1 MPMKSKLQNADELSI
16 KYVVNEL
23 DPSEEM
29 LVEQAMMHDE
39 DLLIEVESLRQTL
52 KKCES
57 LPIFDA
63 PNHVIQ
69 AVMEKVETYTP
80 KKPQPIGYRSFKR
93 YSYAAAATVLI
104 SAGTVWYTQ
113 TAGESSML
121 VMDEVETANY
131 SVEAQASPWIDNRDI
146 LHLNTAGM
154 NSSPTND
161 SLNGKLRPIDGESV
175 TSRPARQL
183 HLTGAQ
189 N

>member
-1 MPMKSKLQNADELSI
+1 MKSKLQNADELSI

-23 DPSEEM
+23 DPSDEM
-29 LVEQAMMHDE
+29 LVEQAMMHDD

-52 KKCES
+52 KKFET
-57 LPIFDA
+57 LPIIDA

-69 AVMEKVETYTP
+69 AVMETAESYKP
-80 KKPQPIGYRSFKR
+80 KKYEPLGYRSFKR

-113 TAGESSML
+113 TAGESNIL
-121 VMDEVETANY
+121 VMDEMETVTYGA
-131 SVEAQASPWIDNRDI
+131 EAEASPWIDNRDI

-154 NSSPTND
+154 SSSPKKD

-175 TSRPARQL
+175 STRPARQL

>member
-1 MPMKSKLQNADELSI
+1 MKSKLQNADELSI

-57 LPIFDA
+57 LPIIDA

-69 AVMEKVETYTP
+69 AIMERLETHTLN
-80 KKPQPIGYRSFKR
+80 KPQSLGYRSFKR

-113 TAGESSML
+113 TAGETNML
-121 VMDEVETANY
+121 VMDEAETITYGIEAEAN
-131 SVEAQASPWIDNRDI
+131 PWIDNRDI

-154 NSSPTND
+154 SISPTKD
-161 SLNGKLRPIDGESV
+161 SINGKLRPIDGESV
-175 TSRPARQL
+175 STRPARQL